1 MSEVKENTQGNENS
15 LEVINED
22 LMMERGK
29 FKANGYTF
37 TVQPI
42 FLREEDE
49 YFSDLKISPIPPS
62 IAQGEMPTDKD
73 LGRWAIALF
82 SEKANGGQPYKKMG
96 KVRRFFVWLFHHNDY
111 HYYADCKNIA
121 PYVKWVEKKV
131 KYKGRK
137 VRFFDLE
144 RKFSLSK
151 AEIEKLFIYLHQLS
165 GF

>member
-1 MSEVKENTQGNENS
+1 MSEANEKK
-15 LEVINED
+15 LEIINED
-22 LMMERGK
+22 VMMERGK
-29 FKANGYTF
+29 FEANGYVF

-49 YFSDLKISPIPPS
+49 YFSDLTISPIPPS
-62 IAQGEMPTDKD
+62 LENGEMPTDKE

-82 SEKANGGQPYKKMG
+82 SEKANGGTPYKKMSTF
-96 KVRRFFVWLFHHNDY
+96 RRFFIWLFHRNDY
-111 HYYADCKNIA
+111 HYYADCKNIM

-137 VRFFDLE
+137 VKFYQLE